1 LPSQPTIVVTTDT
14 TQDFIASA
22 VPADCGGQWRAEYF
36 DTVTPQGNPAI
47 VRCDSAI
54 DFYWGAT
61 RPKGMPTAFPESNFS
76 VRWQRTLSVAS
87 SSLYRFRPF
96 ADDGIRLYIDGM
108 IVFDGETSSDFRE
121 YVVDITLSSGD
132 HEVVWQYTHETGE
145 SMVQVGWYVCA
156 NGARDCVVRER
167 TQQRYQTEYP
177 SVAMPTTCAS
187 APNPA
192 ANQTI
197 ARYGCLITSYA
208 MMLQS
213 LGINT
218 DPVEL
223 NEWVSTHNGYLG
235 TCDGNLASLTVI
247 EAFALDRYGV
257 QLHTVLRPTEA
268 AVKQIIRDRQLP
280 VIYQINWSGGGSHFF
295 LAADVARIS
304 GAETFGIL
312 DPHHAWACQAVAG
325 NVAPYSRIQC
335 AIGTL
340 KHRIDLSSY
349 ASAFPYAYLELSS
362 QARTPSLQFNATG
375 AELLLTD
382 AQGRRVGYE
391 RATGNVLY
399 ELPNSLYYDSQLVP
413 PESEASG
420 PPQRALFLSE
430 GAGTTYTLQAMV
442 PSASSGLATSTM
454 ASEFEISVI
463 SFDVQLNSAQT
474 TITGSVS
481 PGQAITFQ
489 VDIVPGQSIVLTRE
503 MKLYLPLL
511 RRN

>member
-1 LPSQPTIVVTTDT
+1 
-14 TQDFIASA
+14 
-22 VPADCGGQWRAEYF
+22 
-36 DTVTPQGNPAI
+36 
-47 VRCDSAI
+47 
-54 DFYWGAT
+54 
-61 RPKGMPTAFPESNFS
+61 
-76 VRWQRTLSVAS
+76 
-87 SSLYRFRPF
+87 
-96 ADDGIRLYIDGM
+96 
-108 IVFDGETSSDFRE
+108 
-121 YVVDITLSSGD
+121 
-132 HEVVWQYTHETGE
+132 
-145 SMVQVGWYVCA
+145 MVQVGWYVCA

-399 ELPNSLYYDSQLVP
+399 ELDFGHFTPSNRPFQTGKALTPLEIGAHWGRSAMCCNSHCPTGPAGWP
-413 PESEASG
+413 P
-420 PPQRALFLSE
+420 
-430 GAGTTYTLQAMV
+430 
-442 PSASSGLATSTM
+442 
-454 ASEFEISVI
+454 
-463 SFDVQLNSAQT
+463 
-474 TITGSVS
+474 
-481 PGQAITFQ
+481 
-489 VDIVPGQSIVLTRE
+489 
-503 MKLYLPLL
+503 
-511 RRN
+511 RRR